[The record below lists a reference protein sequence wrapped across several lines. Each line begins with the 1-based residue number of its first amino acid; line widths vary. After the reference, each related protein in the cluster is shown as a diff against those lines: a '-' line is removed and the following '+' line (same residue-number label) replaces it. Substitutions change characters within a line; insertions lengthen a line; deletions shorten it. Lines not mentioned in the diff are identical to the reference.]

1 MILALESSCD
11 ETAVAVFDPAAGLT
25 GEWVHSQIALH
36 EAYGGVVPDL
46 ASREHLAHFGPLLR
60 RALATIRP
68 EQVTQIAVTN
78 GPGLAACLA
87 MGLATAKSLGLAWR
101 VPVVGVNHLRAHA
114 FSPFIALHA
123 ANPAAFDA
131 EFAKLLPHLGLLVS
145 GGNTAL
151 FSIDETR
158 RITLIASTMD
168 DAAGE
173 ALDKGAKLLGLG
185 YPGGPQVEK
194 LAATGN
200 PTAFAF
206 PKAMAQ
212 RSTLEFSF
220 SGLKTSLRYQLEKMS
235 PAEIETRKADL
246 CASYQAAVFEA
257 LVRKTRLALVGGPA
271 SLRAGSQEPGLVGAD
286 LGRSSGDGVSTLAP
300 KNRDPAA
307 AGRAS
312 SAGAFR
318 AASTPQRDSSPS
330 SSRHPDPA
338 HAGEGSK
345 DRPPSSESL
354 SSQLSALSFNSFGL
368 SGGVAN
374 NQTLQRL
381 LENIAQAQNLPF
393 LRAQPQH
400 TGDNAGMIAFA
411 AWAERETGGVN
422 PAGLDLT
429 VEPSLP
435 LALGD

>member
-25 GEWVHSQIALH
+25 GEWVHSQITLH

-46 ASREHLAHFGPLLR
+46 ASREHLAHFGPLLQ
-60 RALATIRP
+60 RALATVRP
-68 EQVTQIAVTN
+68 EQVTKIAVTN

-101 VPVVGVNHLRAHA
+101 VPVVGINHLRAHA

-123 ANPAAFDA
+123 AQPATFDE

-151 FSIDETR
+151 FSIDVSR
-158 RITLIASTMD
+158 RITLLASTMD

-194 LAATGN
+194 LALVGN

-206 PKAMAQ
+206 PKAVAQ

-220 SGLKTSLRYQLEKMS
+220 SGLKTSLRYQLEKMP
-235 PAEIETRKADL
+235 PAEIERRKADL

-257 LVRKTRLALVGGPA
+257 LVRKSRLALERGFVGRDLRIPPA
-271 SLRAGSQEPGLVGAD
+271 SGDATDARRGSE
-286 LGRSSGDGVSTLAP
+286 
-300 KNRDPAA
+300 
-307 AGRAS
+307 
-312 SAGAFR
+312 
-318 AASTPQRDSSPS
+318 TPPY
-330 SSRHPDPA
+330 
-338 HAGEGSK
+338 
-345 DRPPSSESL
+345 SETI
-354 SSQLSALSFNSFGL
+354 AYRSFGL

-374 NQTLQRL
+374 NQTLQAKL
-381 LENIAQAQNLPF
+381 AQVAQSINVPF
-393 LRAQPQH
+393 FRAQPKH

-411 AWAERETGGVN
+411 AWAEREAGGVN
-422 PAGLDLT
+422 AAGLAL
-429 VEPSLP
+429 EIAPSLP
-435 LALGD
+435 LAQL